1 MRRQLILVA
10 TAATVTITLAFLIPL
25 ALLVRTVAHERAL
38 TSARQA
44 ATALAPV
51 VVAGDDRALSLAVQ
65 TVSTSAPGPVSLVL
79 PDGRVIGAPVDPD
92 AALLAGQAGT
102 ASQVTSD
109 DGAVTL
115 TTPLLDDSGA
125 TAVAQVVVPPEAL
138 RRGVVPAWT
147 VLAVL
152 GIALVGLTIA
162 ITDRLGRSVVRS
174 SQAVADAARG
184 LAAGDRQARAPTGG
198 PPEVAD
204 VAAALNALADRID
217 ALVAAEREAAAD
229 LSHRLRTPLT
239 ALRLDVEALGD
250 TPAARRLAAD
260 ADELQRAVD
269 RLIREAR
276 MPGVRVDR
284 QADAAAIVAERARFW
299 GALAEDE
306 GRPWSVEVPESTV
319 PTEISVEELTDVCD
333 VLLGN
338 VLTHTPP
345 GTGCRIDLDR
355 NGPTLTIDDDG
366 PGWPDDEVTAR
377 GRSGVGSTG
386 LGLDIVQRTAQRYGG
401 RLLLA
406 QAPGGG
412 ARAIVQLGPVSQG
425 P

>member
-25 ALLVRTVAHERAL
+25 ALLVSTVAQERAL

-51 VVAGDDRALSLAVQ
+51 VVAGDDRALALAVQ

-92 AALLAGQAGT
+92 AALVAGQAGT
-102 ASQVTSD
+102 ASQTTGD
-109 DGAVTL
+109 DGSVTL
-115 TTPLLDDSGA
+115 TTPLLDDRGA
-125 TAVAQVVVPPEAL
+125 TAVAQVVVPSEAL

-152 GIALVGLTIA
+152 GIALIGLTIA

-174 SQAVADAARG
+174 SQAVADAARR
-184 LAAGDRQARAPTGG
+184 LAAGDRQARAPAGG
-198 PPEVAD
+198 PPELAEVAR
-204 VAAALNALADRID
+204 ALNALADRID
-217 ALVAAEREAAAD
+217 ALVASEREAAAD

-250 TPAARRLAAD
+250 TPAARRLTAD
-260 ADELQRAVD
+260 VEELQRAVD

-276 MPGVRVDR
+276 VPGVRVDR
-284 QADAAAIVAERARFW
+284 QADAAAVVAERARFW
-299 GALAEDE
+299 GALADDE
-306 GRPWSVEVPESTV
+306 QRGWSVELPADPV
-319 PTEISVEELTDVCD
+319 PTEIPPEELADLCD

-338 VLTHTPP
+338 VLTHTPA
-345 GTGCRIDLDR
+345 GTGCRIHLDR
-355 NGPTLTIDDDG
+355 DGPTLTVDDDG
-366 PGWPDDEVTAR
+366 PGWPGDEVTVR
-377 GRSGVGSTG
+377 GHSGAGSTG

-401 RLLLA
+401 RLLLER
-406 QAPGGG
+406 APSGG
-412 ARAIVQLGPVSQG
+412 ARAIVELGPVRRES
-425 P
+425 